1 VPITVQIPTALRKFT
16 AGEQSVSVTALS
28 LPELLDQL
36 TARFPEISRH
46 LRDDHGT
53 LRRFV
58 NVYVNDEDIRF
69 LGGPDYKFR
78 EGDVVLLV
86 PSIAGG
92 SGTRRKLS
100 ASPRMCSG
108 GACPAGFWRGLA
120 THPLTRCRE
129 HRDRDS
135 LCIMNP

>member
-36 TARFPEISRH
+36 AARFPDISRH
-46 LRDDHGT
+46 LRDDHGV

-92 SGTRRKLS
+92 LPPSSKRARRGCAPS
-100 ASPRMCSG
+100 R
-108 GACPAGFWRGLA
+108 
-120 THPLTRCRE
+120 
-129 HRDRDS
+129 
-135 LCIMNP
+135 IMNP

>member
-16 AGEQSVSVTALS
+16 EGTQSVSVTALS

-36 TARFPEISRH
+36 AARFPDISRH
-46 LRDDHGT
+46 LRDDHGA

-69 LGGPDYKFR
+69 LGGLDYQFR
-78 EGDVVLLV
+78 EGDLVLLV

-92 SGTRRKLS
+92 AGPEESGQDRV
-100 ASPRMCSG
+100 
-108 GACPAGFWRGLA
+108 ACVAAGLYPPGFCKAWP
-120 THPLTRCRE
+120 TPPLMRE
-129 HRDRDS
+129 LDHRQQDS
-135 LCIMNP
+135 LCIMNL